1 METRKGDFYYLYH
14 LLLNLIIFSLQFE
27 TLPIP
32 IKAQIIPLT
41 SVLVFIYILFMHERV
56 TVTPAFISFFAFL
69 FYTILHS
76 VIALSIDIMASL
88 GEPIRFVSWLR
99 QFTALVSAFLIFEV
113 LRYLFRYVS
122 IGWISKR
129 VVFFS
134 SLSVIIGFLNFI
146 WGFLNIQVIGEI
158 VKGIRNFI
166 APYGYTS
173 PFRSSGLL
181 LEPSHFAAFIV
192 IIIVPSL
199 IIYQKLYKKPAI
211 LILIVS
217 FVSFLWTFSMVGF
230 ILLFLFAILEAI
242 LGPQRKYAII
252 IGLGGVFL
260 FIFVMLFFSNTQIIR
275 HLGTVITGNLS
286 ISIIDRFY
294 STFGPF
300 LNLFSSFNIVGYGL
314 GGSSY
319 HLIEVIPKDLYIQ
332 IISVRWKELPSLG
345 TLVGRVFAETGLIGL
360 FLFFLIFTTGY
371 KQVNKLIRFE
381 DDEIL
386 KTCYKIVRIGY
397 ILSFLSFFF
406 VFGSFHQPYFW
417 FWLAVIDSVFIKKFS
432 NYLHV

>member
-1 METRKGDFYYLYH
+1 
-14 LLLNLIIFSLQFE
+14 
-27 TLPIP
+27 
-32 IKAQIIPLT
+32 
-41 SVLVFIYILFMHERV
+41 
-56 TVTPAFISFFAFL
+56 
-69 FYTILHS
+69 
-76 VIALSIDIMASL
+76 
-88 GEPIRFVSWLR
+88 
-99 QFTALVSAFLIFEV
+99 
-113 LRYLFRYVS
+113 
-122 IGWISKR
+122 
-129 VVFFS
+129 VFFS
-134 SLSVIIGFLNFI
+134 SLSIIIGFLNFI
-146 WGFLNIQVIGEI
+146 WGFLNVQVIGEI

-260 FIFVMLFFSNTQIIR
+260 FIFVILFFSNTQIIR